1 MYPKRGYQKAFNMAK
16 IIKRISTNPIAAIFG
31 PSKTTKKPVAQVEK
45 SGPIDPNI
53 KSASAAR
60 VEATSQAQGLS
71 APAVRARTGDPGEIS
86 GPQRIAIAVQRA
98 GFGGDF
104 VESFKRK
111 AKEFLIRAATE
122 DRESPHYRSK
132 TFIPSEGD
140 IKAQAFDMANR
151 RIESVQ
157 EPKLKFALEKMART
171 AFGREQ
177 EPGTQPNL
185 QKGVTKADKPRK
197 GITGE
202 NAPVELTEEDK
213 ARLAAEQAE
222 LRPINL
228 ANAGV
233 SEDVLRDD
241 IAKMNEAIENGDER
255 KYYQNLRKFEQ
266 RLAAHQVLKGE
277 VSPIAA
283 EWTATRDVGGMSRES
298 QGRKQIYDESGPQKP
313 GSDTEGK
320 TSIKGT
326 LKREPRAIAKD
337 ALDLIAVDEDLRNE
351 FLSRYSPTD
360 QQALVDK
367 FKILKDSPDTDAG
380 ELARG
385 QLLRTFTKALSIEG
399 LAKSMATTEEGKG
412 AKQKRAL
419 SRVAPSP
426 VVEIARKDE
435 LAQNKKR
442 VASAID
448 AIAGIRVGYNKLPIN
463 EQRKRLVGDI
473 KTIMSA
479 FGGYTENRLILR
491 SVKQAVSNAAGKAA
505 AGDLDPINKIGKA
518 LKLISSGRQI
528 ASAEKQIAGR
538 KGDMSQLEAIMTGL
552 GTTVRG
558 GPSTRAAKRG
568 IVGVP
573 AQTGSLPRSSQRTEV
588 NYPSRSLKEAEA
600 GIPAKVPAE
609 SSGQA
614 TFVPTR
620 QRAEAA
626 RQTGSIGSSRLQR
639 GVAELQGRNPD
650 RGPRKPDLESK
661 EYVPPPSAPAKRQ
674 VVKAPAQSALAN
686 AIDEYMSDI
695 NAESGAA
702 GDVEYGGTRRVSL
715 ESMGRA
721 RRLLTSRIKQL
732 TVDSKKE
739 LAQLNKRGLPTEIRN
754 ANQLEETKA
763 RLAKLEA
770 LKADADATYRN
781 IPQMLEM
788 VVKEAPGGQ
797 GYESEYQGDTKT
809 FRRSETEGALFA
821 TKQTVGEYREHLQN
835 RIKLLD
841 GQVSAY
847 QKVIAKAIKEGKVKG
862 KDIKVALREG
872 ERGEMNPQRMQLS
885 QLRQNLD
892 KARKAGNAQLEKKLA
907 RDIESLQRQME
918 IPKRVRPGANDP
930 AGPETRP
937 GYVRSDQ
944 PLPEMFAPRKTPS
957 EPDIREVTGGEFSG
971 GKREQP
977 GRKISPERRRAKK
990 AKLKP
995 RRDEGNR
1002 SADLLAISRNRD
1014 LAGLIESIQGLPA

>member
-1 MYPKRGYQKAFNMAK
+1 MASK
-16 IIKRISTNPIAAIFG
+16 IKRVATNPINVAFG
-31 PSKTTKKPVAQVEK
+31 PSKTTKKPIAQIERPE
-45 SGPIDPNI
+45 PINPNI

-60 VEATSQAQGLS
+60 VEATSRAQGLS
-71 APAVRARTGDPGEIS
+71 APAVRGRIGDPAEMS
-86 GPQRIAIAVQRA
+86 GQQRIAIAVQRA

-104 VESFKRK
+104 AKSFKED
-111 AKEFLIRAATE
+111 AKKFLIRAATE
-122 DRESPHYRSK
+122 DPESPHYRSK
-132 TFIPSEGD
+132 TYIPSEGD

-151 RIESVQ
+151 RIESVK
-157 EPKLKFALEKMART
+157 EPKLRSALEKMART

-177 EPGTQPNL
+177 EPGTQINL

-202 NAPVELTEEDK
+202 GAPAELTDEEK
-213 ARLAAEQAE
+213 ARIAAEQAE
-222 LRPINL
+222 LRPISL

-233 SEDVLRDD
+233 SEDVLRGD
-241 IAKMNEAIENGDER
+241 IAKMKEAIDEGDER

-266 RLAAHQVLKGE
+266 RLAAHQVLRGE
-277 VSPIAA
+277 VSPVAA
-283 EWTATRDVGGMSRES
+283 EFTSSKDVGGMSRES
-298 QGRKQIYDESGPQKP
+298 QGRKQIYDESGPRKP

-326 LKREPRAIAKD
+326 ISREPRAIAKD

-351 FLSRYSPTD
+351 FLSRYNPQD
-360 QQALVDK
+360 QKALLAK
-367 FKILKDSPDTDAG
+367 FNLLKDSPDTDAG

-399 LAKSMATTEEGKG
+399 LAKNMAITAEGQG

-419 SRVAPSP
+419 SQVAPSP
-426 VVEIARKDE
+426 VVELARKDE
-435 LAQNKKR
+435 LAQNKQR
-442 VASAID
+442 VRSAID
-448 AIAGIRVGYNKLPIN
+448 AIAGIRVGYNTLPIN

-479 FGGYTENRLILR
+479 FGGYTENRMILR

-505 AGDLDPINKIGKA
+505 AGDLEPINKIGKA

-552 GTTVRG
+552 GTSVRG

-568 IVGVP
+568 IVGTS
-573 AQTGSLPRSSQRTEV
+573 AQTGSLPRPSQRTEV
-588 NYPSRSLKEAEA
+588 NYPSRSMKEAEA

-609 SSGQA
+609 STGQA

-620 QRAEAA
+620 ERGEAA
-626 RQTGSIGSSRLQR
+626 RKTGSIGSPRLQK
-639 GVAELQGRNPD
+639 GVVELRGRNQD
-650 RGPRKPDLESK
+650 LGPKKPDLESK
-661 EYVPPPSAPAKRQ
+661 EYVPPPSVPGKRQ
-674 VVKAPAQSALAN
+674 AVKAPAQSALAD

-702 GDVEYGGTRRVSL
+702 GDVQYGGQRGSASP
-715 ESMGRA
+715 ESMQRA

-732 TVDSKKE
+732 TIDSKKE
-739 LAQLNKRGLPTEIRN
+739 LSQLTKSRLPAEIRN
-754 ANQLEETKA
+754 ANQLEAAKA
-763 RLAKLEA
+763 RLAKLES

-797 GYESEYQGDTKT
+797 GYESAYQGDTTT

-841 GQVSAY
+841 GQVSGY
-847 QKVIAKAIKEGKVKG
+847 QKAIAKAVKEGKIKG
-862 KDIKVALREG
+862 RDVGVALREG

-885 QLRQNLD
+885 RLRQNLD

-907 RDIESLQRQME
+907 RDIESLQKSME

-930 AGPETRP
+930 AGVETRS

-944 PLPEMFAPRKTPS
+944 PLPEMFAPRKTAS

-971 GKREQP
+971 GKVEKP

-995 RRDEGNR
+995 RRDDGNR
-1002 SADLLAISRNRD
+1002 SADLLAISRNRN
-1014 LAGLIESIQGLPA
+1014 LAGLIEGLPA

>member
-1 MYPKRGYQKAFNMAK
+1 MAK

-45 SGPIDPNI
+45 PGPIDPNI

-60 VEATSQAQGLS
+60 VEATSRAQGLS

-122 DRESPHYRSK
+122 DPESPHYRSK

-171 AFGREQ
+171 AFGRDQ
-177 EPGTQPNL
+177 EPGTQVNL

-202 NAPVELTEEDK
+202 SAPVELTEEDK

-277 VSPIAA
+277 VSPVAA
-283 EWTATRDVGGMSRES
+283 EWTATSDVGGMSRES

-320 TSIKGT
+320 TSIRGT

-351 FLSRYSPTD
+351 FLSRYSPDD
-360 QQALVDK
+360 QQALVNK
-367 FKILKDSPDTDAG
+367 FKLLKDSPDTDAG

-399 LAKSMATTEEGKG
+399 LAKNMATTEEGKG

-448 AIAGIRVGYNKLPIN
+448 AIAGIRVGYDKLPIN

-479 FGGYTENRLILR
+479 FSGYTENRLILR

-505 AGDLDPINKIGKA
+505 AGNLDPINKIGKA

-552 GTTVRG
+552 GTSVRG

-573 AQTGSLPRSSQRTEV
+573 AQTGSLPRPSQRTDE
-588 NYPSRSLKEAEA
+588 
-600 GIPAKVPAE
+600 
-609 SSGQA
+609 QA

-626 RQTGSIGSSRLQR
+626 RQTGSIGSSRLQK

-661 EYVPPPSAPAKRQ
+661 EYVAPPSKPAKRQ

-686 AIDEYMSDI
+686 AIDEYMADI
-695 NAESGAA
+695 NAEAGAS
-702 GDVEYGGTRRVSL
+702 GDVQYGGQRGQVSL
-715 ESMGRA
+715 ESMKRA

-739 LAQLNKRGLPTEIRN
+739 LAQLSKPGLPTEIRN
-754 ANQLEETKA
+754 ANQLEAARA
-763 RLAKLEA
+763 RLAKLES

-797 GYESEYQGDTKT
+797 GYESEYQGDAKT
-809 FRRSETEGALFA
+809 FRRSETEGGLFT

-841 GQVSAY
+841 GQVSGY

-862 KDIKVALREG
+862 RDVKVALREG
-872 ERGEMNPQRMQLS
+872 ERGEINPQRMQLS
-885 QLRQNLD
+885 RLRQNLD

-930 AGPETRP
+930 AGAETRP